1 MSVQLEE
8 FDFAI
13 KGASRCKRGGEP
25 DEGQRQVGLPSFGNF
40 QFMGELTTMGSIIW
54 LIIMVP
60 VSMMFTGLGV
70 YAWKRKKP
78 MWFWS
83 GSTVKESEISNIASY
98 NRANGI
104 MWLVFSLVM
113 WVSTILGAMNMKAG
127 GILLIAGCII
137 GVPLLP
143 IVYGK
148 IYRNYK
154 K

>member
-1 MSVQLEE
+1 MV
-8 FDFAI
+8 
-13 KGASRCKRGGEP
+13 
-25 DEGQRQVGLPSFGNF
+25 EGRVITVMGN
-40 QFMGELTTMGSIIW
+40 IIW

-60 VSMMFTGLGV
+60 VSLLFSGLGF

-83 GSTVKESEISNIASY
+83 GSTVKESEISDIAAYNIANS
-98 NRANGI
+98 I

-113 WVSTILGAMNMKAG
+113 WVSTILGSINMKAG
-127 GILLIAGCII
+127 GIILIAGCII

-148 IYRNYK
+148 IYRKYK